1 MASSS
6 IQEYIFENKEEIPD
20 GIYKG
25 IQDLLK
31 KQHEEEQ
38 KEGLFEVKYFEVSCR
53 CQTQQKSWGKMMEE
67 DVWYD
72 WDIID
77 ARTNKDYEKQNMS
90 YIYIDLYST
99 RICTKLV
106 KIEENENNEYF
117 CFNNLNIITP
127 EMYNDFE
134 ENDDNLRLFMT
145 SMIRYTAQPI
155 DKIGRTLR
163 SSRKYYHIFSI
174 EPYKYKK

>member
-1 MASSS
+1 
-6 IQEYIFENKEEIPD
+6 
-20 GIYKG
+20 
-25 IQDLLK
+25 
-31 KQHEEEQ
+31 
-38 KEGLFEVKYFEVSCR
+38 
-53 CQTQQKSWGKMMEE
+53 
-67 DVWYD
+67 
-72 WDIID
+72 
-77 ARTNKDYEKQNMS
+77 
-90 YIYIDLYST
+90 
-99 RICTKLV
+99 KLV